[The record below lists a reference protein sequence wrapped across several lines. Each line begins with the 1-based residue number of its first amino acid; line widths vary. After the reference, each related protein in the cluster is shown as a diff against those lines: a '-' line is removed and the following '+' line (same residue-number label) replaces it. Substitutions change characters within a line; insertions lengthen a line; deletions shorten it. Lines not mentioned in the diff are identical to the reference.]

1 MSSPRLEA
9 FERKSVHISLP
20 KIIHRNFRIFCIEN
34 SLSMQEIFCDL
45 ASRIAEGDPAL
56 LNLTDQLIERKSRP
70 QMAALPKNDID
81 KIFEAIQNDDITPG
95 TNTD

>member
-45 ASRIAEGDPAL
+45 ASRIADRDPAL
-56 LNLTDQLIERKSRP
+56 LKLTDQLIERKLQP
-70 QMAALPKNDID
+70 KMTALPKHDID
-81 KIFEAIQNDDITPG
+81 KIFEAIQNDDTSP
-95 TNTD
+95 TTDSD